1 MDYKIYSKDT
11 APVIVLRL
19 DPGEEIVESIL
30 ALAEK
35 EEIQAGTIEGIGAT
49 DDVTI
54 GIMDLNSREYKMTH
68 YTEPFEITSIM
79 GNLSRK
85 DGKAYLHSHINLGG
99 VGGSVIGGHLD
110 SGVISITA
118 EIFIRVI
125 DGAIDRKYHDEI
137 GVNQMI
143 F

>member
-1 MDYKIYSKDT
+1 MDYKVYSKDT
-11 APVIVLRL
+11 APVIALRL
-19 DPGEEIVESIL
+19 DPGDEVIESIL

-35 EEIQAGTIEGIGAT
+35 EKIQAGIVEGIGAT

-54 GIMDLNSREYKMTH
+54 GIMDLNSREYKLTH
-68 YTEPFEITSIM
+68 YTEPFEITSLM

-85 DGKAYLHSHINLGG
+85 DGEAYLHSHINLGG
-99 VGGSVIGGHLD
+99 VDGSVVGGHLD
-110 SGVISITA
+110 RAVISITA

-125 DGAIDRKYHDEI
+125 DGEIDRKYHDEI

-143 F
+143 V

>member
-1 MDYKIYSKDT
+1 MDYKIYSKDS

-19 DPGEEIVESIL
+19 DPGDEIVESIL

-35 EEIQAGTIEGIGAT
+35 EKIQAGIVEGIGAT

-54 GIMDLNSREYKMTH
+54 GIMDLNLREYKLTH

-85 DGKAYLHSHINLGG
+85 DGQAYLHSHINLGG
-99 VGGSVIGGHLD
+99 VDGSVVGGHLD
-110 SGVISITA
+110 RAVISITA
-118 EIFIRVI
+118 EIFIRII
-125 DGAIDRKYHDEI
+125 DGEIDRKYHDEI

-143 F
+143 V

>member
-11 APVIVLRL
+11 APVIALRL

-54 GIMDLNSREYKMTH
+54 GIMDLNSREYKLTH
-68 YTEPFEITSIM
+68 YTEPFEITSLM

-85 DGKAYLHSHINLGG
+85 DGKTYLHSHINLGG

-137 GVNQMI
+137 GVNQM
-143 F
+143 FF